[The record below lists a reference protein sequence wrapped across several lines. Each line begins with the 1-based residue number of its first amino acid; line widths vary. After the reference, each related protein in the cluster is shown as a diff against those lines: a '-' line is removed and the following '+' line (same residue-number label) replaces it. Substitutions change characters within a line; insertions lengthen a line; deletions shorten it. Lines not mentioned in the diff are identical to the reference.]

1 MTAQDTESVVQRADT
16 LTAEKPRIYKKAASK
31 SGRTRAREFAVQAL
45 YQHVLNGG
53 NTQAIDAFTRDLT
66 GFHKCDSAHFDA
78 LLYGCVAQAAE
89 LDALMQPHLD
99 RPLAEIAPIERVVL
113 WLGLY
118 ELKHC
123 LDTPWRVVLNEA
135 IELAKSFGGTDGHKF
150 VNGVLNQA
158 APQLRT
164 AEVARDRTKKHSQP

>member
-1 MTAQDTESVVQRADT
+1 MSASDLIEPSQSSGA
-16 LTAEKPRIYKKAASK
+16 LAGEKPRTYRKAASK

-53 NTQAIDAFTRDLT
+53 NTAAIDAFTRDLT

-99 RPLAEIAPIERVVL
+99 RPLAEIAPVERVVL

-123 LDTPWRVVLNEA
+123 LETPWRVVMNEA

-150 VNGVLNQA
+150 VNGILNQA
-158 APQLRT
+158 APLLRT
-164 AEVARDRTKKHSQP
+164 AEVARDRAKKSGQ